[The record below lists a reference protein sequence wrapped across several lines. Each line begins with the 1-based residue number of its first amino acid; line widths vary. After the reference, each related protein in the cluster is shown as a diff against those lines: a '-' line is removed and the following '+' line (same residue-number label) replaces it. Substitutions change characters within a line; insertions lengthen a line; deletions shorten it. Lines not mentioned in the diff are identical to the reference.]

1 MTGLGGVVSC
11 ARRVLL
17 ALATAGALLVV
28 GPLPSAE
35 AHSGLISSSPSSG
48 AVLSSAPE
56 TVRLTFNEP
65 VNPLPAAFQLYDS
78 GGEKRPLT
86 VSAVDNVVTVQ
97 LPSDISSGTHVLGW
111 RVVSADSHPIAGAV
125 PFSIGAASGGATVLA
140 TSDGQ
145 PGGGADRAFLVA
157 EVIGYLGLMAA
168 VGLALFEVIV
178 LRLSAAAS
186 RAREQVITVALA
198 ATIAAHVALVP
209 LTFIRAEGAGLDR
222 MLDLNTFVLGFSTA
236 AGLALGLLVLGGCAL
251 LLTPVVARPAARVTL
266 TALGTTLAVASV
278 LAVGHTRTV
287 APTWLMMST
296 DVIHVLAGAMWFG
309 GVIGLGMYLRT
320 ARRSGVAPGAAASTV
335 ARFSGVAGLLVLAL
349 AVTGT
354 VMSVL
359 VVGSAQELLAT
370 NYGRTLL
377 VKVGFAA
384 VIALLAVYNKLFLVP
399 AVGRPQAPEIQW
411 RRLHGAVR
419 DETALLVAVLCVTG
433 LLSMQSPK
441 LPADSVSAPPE
452 AARLEASLGSGLV
465 QGVVKPARTGNN
477 DFTFELRGADRKPL
491 TPVSAPE
498 VTATLPEAGLGPIV
512 GKVQRAGRPGSY
524 RATIALPLQ
533 GRWQVTVSARVSK
546 FENPSAQQV
555 ISVAP

>member
-17 ALATAGALLVV
+17 ALAAVGALLVA

-35 AHSGLISSSPSSG
+35 AHSGLVSSSPSSG
-48 AVLSSAPE
+48 AVLSRAPE

-78 GGEKRPLT
+78 GGRKRPVT

-97 LPSDISSGTHVLGW
+97 LPSNLARGTHVLGW

-125 PFSIGAASGGATVLA
+125 PFSIGVASGGATVLP
-140 TSDGQ
+140 TGVGQ

-157 EVIGYLGLMAA
+157 NIVGYLGLMAA
-168 VGLALFEVIV
+168 VGLALFEVMV
-178 LRLSAAAS
+178 PRLPTGAS
-186 RAREQVITVALA
+186 RARDRVIAVAVA
-198 ATIAAHVALVP
+198 ATVAAHVALVP

-222 MLDLNTFVLGFSTA
+222 VLDPNTFVLGLSTA

-266 TALGTTLAVASV
+266 TALGTIMAVVSV

-287 APTWLMMST
+287 APTWLIMST

-309 GVIGLGMYLRT
+309 GVIGLSMHLRT
-320 ARRSGVAPGAAASTV
+320 ARRSGVAPSAAASTV
-335 ARFSGVAGLLVLAL
+335 ARFSAVAGVLVLAL

-359 VVGSAQELLAT
+359 VVGSAQALLDT

-384 VIALLAVYNKLFLVP
+384 VIALLAVYNKLYLVP
-399 AVGRPQAPEIQW
+399 AVSRPHAPEFQW

-419 DETALLVAVLCVTG
+419 DEAALLVAVLVVTG

-441 LPADSVSAPPE
+441 VPADNVPAPPA
-452 AARLEASLGSGLV
+452 AARLVAPLGSGLV
-465 QGVVKPARTGNN
+465 EGVVKPARTGNN
-477 DFTFELRGADRKPL
+477 DFTFELRGADRQPW

-512 GKVQRAGRPGSY
+512 GTVQGAGRPGSY

-533 GRWQVTVSARVSK
+533 GRWQITVSARVSQ
-546 FENPSAQQV
+546 FEKPSAQQV